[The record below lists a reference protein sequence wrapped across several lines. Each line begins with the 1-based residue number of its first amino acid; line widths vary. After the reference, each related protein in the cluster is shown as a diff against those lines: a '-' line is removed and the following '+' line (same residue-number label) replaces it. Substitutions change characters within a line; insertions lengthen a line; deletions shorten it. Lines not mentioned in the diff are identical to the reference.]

1 MHEVGAF
8 EAKNNLAALLD
19 EVERGDEVLITR
31 RGKPV
36 ARLVPAASGFD
47 RQKARRAAQELLEA
61 RPSTRTWSRS
71 TCRSQL
77 RDQAVGQLVLVPQF
91 KEYV

>member
-1 MHEVGAF
+1 MTMHEVGAF

-36 ARLVPAASGFD
+36 ARLVPATVGFD
-47 RQKARRAAQELLEA
+47 REKARRAAQELLQA
-61 RPSTRTWSRS
+61 SQGVTLGGLRIKDLVAAGRP
-71 TCRSQL
+71 
-77 RDQAVGQLVLVPQF
+77 
-91 KEYV
+91 

>member
-36 ARLVPAASGFD
+36 ARLVPVTSGFD
-47 RQKARRAAQELLEA
+47 REKARRAAQELLQA
-61 RPSTRTWSRS
+61 RQGVTLGGLSIK
-71 TCRSQL
+71 
-77 RDQAVGQLVLVPQF
+77 DLVADGRP
-91 KEYV
+91 

>member
-36 ARLVPAASGFD
+36 ARLVPATSGFD
-47 RQKARRAAQELLEA
+47 REKARRTAQELLQA
-61 RPSTRTWSRS
+61 RQGVTLGG
-71 TCRSQL
+71 L
-77 RDQAVGQLVLVPQF
+77 RIKDLVADGRP
-91 KEYV
+91 

>member
-1 MHEVGAF
+1 MTMHEVGAF

-36 ARLVPAASGFD
+36 ARLVPATTGFD
-47 RQKARRAAQELLEA
+47 REKARRAAQELLQA
-61 RPSTRTWSRS
+61 RQGVTLGG
-71 TCRSQL
+71 L
-77 RDQAVGQLVLVPQF
+77 RIKDLVADGRP
-91 KEYV
+91 

>member
-19 EVERGDEVLITR
+19 EVELGDEVLITR

-36 ARLVPAASGFD
+36 ARLVPATSGFD
-47 RQKARRAAQELLEA
+47 REKARRTAQELLQA
-61 RPSTRTWSRS
+61 RQGVTLGG
-71 TCRSQL
+71 L
-77 RDQAVGQLVLVPQF
+77 RIKDLVADGRP
-91 KEYV
+91 

>member
-36 ARLVPAASGFD
+36 ARLVPATSGFD
-47 RQKARRAAQELLEA
+47 RGKARRAAQELRDACRGVTLGGLRIKDLVTEG
-61 RPSTRTWSRS
+61 RP
-71 TCRSQL
+71 
-77 RDQAVGQLVLVPQF
+77 
-91 KEYV
+91 

>member
-36 ARLVPAASGFD
+36 ARLVPATSGFD
-47 RQKARRAAQELLEA
+47 REKSRRTAQELLQA
-61 RPSTRTWSRS
+61 RQGVTLGG
-71 TCRSQL
+71 L
-77 RDQAVGQLVLVPQF
+77 RIKDLVADGRP
-91 KEYV
+91 